1 MDTERSLVYE
11 KAESFSVRIVKLHK
25 YLTVE
30 KREFEISSQIK
41 RSGTS
46 IAANIVEALYAES
59 KKDFIHKLNIAEK
72 ECNET
77 KYWLKVLYKT
87 EYLNRVEY
95 ESIIKDCM
103 ELVRMLAAIIR
114 TSKGNLQHS

>member
-11 KAESFSVRIVKLHK
+11 KAESFSVRIVKLNK

>member
-11 KAESFSVRIVKLHK
+11 KAESFSVRIVKLNK

-103 ELVRMLAAIIR
+103 E
-114 TSKGNLQHS
+114 

>member
-114 TSKGNLQHS
+114 TLKGNLQHS

>member
-114 TSKGNLQHS
+114 TSKGKLQHS

>member
-114 TSKGNLQHS
+114 TSKGTLQHS